1 MENLLVINCIQLKK
15 KKKKKKYL
23 ITKTFLLIKL
33 NSINTQI
40 NENAKNSSPVL
51 DIPFNH

>member
-15 KKKKKKYL
+15 KYL
-23 ITKTFLLIKL
+23 ISKTFLLIKL